1 MLLTRRRV
9 VVILPHRL
17 DSSRGEAGARQGKAV
32 RPATED
38 VVPLLF
44 YSPPAIRKSIG
55 HYNRPALAI
64 YRLHYVHRL
73 SFSCLSCLSSVKSIF
88 SISRYTEDKCYATA
102 KQRNGHASPAA
113 RQNNSTRA
121 PQFIDMRIRVGISKE
136 SLFLFFSFVLVSAT
150 RKLTRNSLHPLFD
163 SLSFSTI
170 ELKSQQPKSDLTR
183 YDRRRYLSIA
193 KPGKSNK
200 KHKTRTSSLK
210 GVDSALPT
218 CLPPNK
224 KGESLK

>member
-44 YSPPAIRKSIG
+44 YSPLVIRKSIG

-113 RQNNSTRA
+113 RQNNSERA

-136 SLFLFFSFVLVSAT
+136 SLFLFFLFCSCLCDEETDAKLVAPVIRLSLFLDDRTEKSAT
-150 RKLTRNSLHPLFD
+150 EIR
-163 SLSFSTI
+163 
-170 ELKSQQPKSDLTR
+170 SDE
-183 YDRRRYLSIA
+183 I
-193 KPGKSNK
+193 
-200 KHKTRTSSLK
+200 
-210 GVDSALPT
+210 
-218 CLPPNK
+218 
-224 KGESLK
+224 